1 MTNQELNLIEAQ
13 ILFDVSNSKPFTAKK
28 EPHQEITISQAK
40 DGPAENAYNKSETNN
55 TKNNWANNQN
65 SNVTWQR
72 STQHEK
78 NKIPFNNIN
87 KYDPKNNKNFEE
99 INDKISSAKNT
110 INNQNLVQATNN
122 QNALKAL
129 ANATPTSS
137 TLTDQPNN
145 VAKET
150 LKSAADQI
158 AERNRIDKIETDKKN
173 QEIWEDIQAKKANGT
188 SVGQQQQQKE
198 EEIEPTTSGI
208 HNKNM
213 NEIKELNLE
222 NNAKAIE
229 NSGAITTKE
238 EKDTLKESKRL
249 TKDIDTMYKK
259 GRKSGILS
267 KLNPFNGYV
276 GLGKTGMFAGA
287 ALGAIMQHKK
297 NMDKWRAQ
305 AQYNAMI
312 GLPPPP
318 KPGLVGSLAW
328 GALKGGVTGAVVGNV
343 VKNTVGK
350 GLHNS
355 MIQSQKNDMVQSEEY
370 QDMVNKAKTNAGV
383 LQNIINQGQ
392 SRPDLQQKVGNILA
406 QAGDKGLTQENA
418 EYITNNPG
426 LANRLGIQTN
436 IWNNIPNTKIPGV
449 SRAVKWGKQAHL
461 MGTYGPQN
469 FNMHDYLMD
478 LYETNKYLYQCFS
491 IAEDLEENAVLEME
505 ELTELY
511 NAYATL
517 HEPDNNVSLKAFLD
531 ECLIFPNTF
540 VPYVR
545 ELVITNKKINYL
557 DNLDTL
563 NELNFSEIQVAPS
576 LVDDFREESKKY
588 QKYCDMYQ
596 LYKEH
601 LNPTVDEQTF
611 ITRCRNYPSYYD
623 YVKEK
628 ISYNLIYKVDQV
640 AYEFFAKTAG
650 GDNIG
655 TTQMPENVKIE
666 GAPGNQEVIDNALAN
681 GQDPETADTQ
691 NQLSARK
698 GVKQQ
703 EVVDAQKEQNDQ
715 NQIAE
720 KEAMA
725 KQTIENAKAKAN
737 AKQQKTVAKRQQ
749 VTKKLNAEG
758 KDYPPEVLAQK
769 RQEITN
775 LNLKE
780 QQIKANLNA
789 KINQAND
796 KLEEFKNKKE
806 SK

>member
-28 EPHQEITISQAK
+28 GPHQEITISQAK
-40 DGPAENAYNKSETNN
+40 DGPAENVYNKSKTDNA
-55 TKNNWANNQN
+55 KNNWTNNQN

-110 INNQNLVQATNN
+110 INNQNSVQATNN
-122 QNALKAL
+122 QNALRAL

-137 TLTDQPNN
+137 NPTSQPNN
-145 VAKET
+145 VVKET
-150 LKSAADQI
+150 LKSAADEI
-158 AERNRIDKIETDKKN
+158 AERNKRDKIETDKKN
-173 QEIWEDIQAKKANGT
+173 QEVWEDIQAKKANGT

-198 EEIEPTTSGI
+198 EEETKPTTSEI

-213 NEIKELNLE
+213 EEVKGLNLK

-259 GRKSGILS
+259 GRKSGILN

-276 GLGKTGMFAGA
+276 GLGKTGMYAGA
-287 ALGAIMQHKK
+287 ALGAMMQYKK

-305 AQYNAMI
+305 AQYNAMM

-328 GALKGGVTGAVVGNV
+328 GAIKGGATGAVVGNLAKV
-343 VKNTVGK
+343 TVGK
-350 GLHNS
+350 GLHGS
-355 MIQSQKNDMVQSEEY
+355 MIQSQRDDMVQSDKY

-383 LQNIINQGQ
+383 LQNIINQGPN
-392 SRPDLQQKVGNILA
+392 RPDLQQKMANINQAAANKQLTINDADFLA
-406 QAGDKGLTQENA
+406 QNPHLIINKQINGQNPTIKPAPIFT
-418 EYITNNPG
+418 NPG
-426 LANRLGIQTN
+426 G
-436 IWNNIPNTKIPGV
+436 WYSYK
-449 SRAVKWGKQAHL
+449 
-461 MGTYGPQN
+461 YGAQN

-557 DNLDTL
+557 NNLDTL
-563 NELNFSEIQVAPS
+563 NELNFSEIQVTPS

-623 YVKEK
+623 YIKEK

-720 KEAMA
+720 KEAIA
-725 KQTIENAKAKAN
+725 KQTVENAKAKAN
-737 AKQQKTVAKRQQ
+737 AQQQKTVAKRQQ